1 MPYRELPAP
10 PRPAPHVACLWL
22 RDPEPAPHAHRIV
35 PDACADV
42 VWVQGERL
50 VVAGPQTEAVVSEI
64 PAGAA
69 ALGVRFRIG
78 AAGSA
83 LGVPA
88 RELLDRTVALEDVW
102 GIGAAHLAERLEAA
116 TTPHAAMA
124 ALTAAVARRLPAPGE
139 IDTLVRAAA
148 LRAARPRA
156 PVEALGD

>member
-1 MPYRELPAP
+1 MAYRERLAPA
-10 PRPAPHVACLWL
+10 RRAPHVACLWM
-22 RDPEPAPHAHRIV
+22 RDPEPTAHAHRIM
-35 PDACADV
+35 PDGCADV
-42 VWVQGERL
+42 VWVRGDRL
-50 VVAGPQTEAVVSEI
+50 GVAGPQTAAVVSEI

-88 RELLDRTVALEDVW
+88 REVLDRTVALEDVW

-116 TTPHAAMA
+116 PTPQAAMA

-148 LRAARPRA
+148 LRA
-156 PVEALGD
+156 